1 MGKMGQVPPIFS
13 RKIENSSVHLSKV
26 KGHFLPPAFQC
37 IDNLRNKKVGSGV
50 T

>member
-13 RKIENSSVHLSKV
+13 RKIENSSVHLSEV
-26 KGHFLPPAFQC
+26 KEHFLSPAFQC